1 MDLKLQYLC
10 SHQVLFCEN
19 EEVMNMKNTTNLL
32 EGSILGKLAKLAL
45 PIMLT
50 SFIQMAYNLVD
61 MIWVGK
67 LGSAAVAS
75 VGAAGIFLW
84 IADSC
89 YSVAKMGGQIK
100 VAHAIGEGDQ
110 EKARYFAVSAFR
122 LGGAIA
128 ALFILLVIFG
138 HQLMVS
144 LFQLT
149 DPKTHNDAVAYLLIT
164 GTAGVFFSMVNQVFT
179 GLYTGIGDSKSPFWV
194 TAAGLILNLVL
205 DPVLIFGLGP
215 IPALGV
221 AGAAIATAGS
231 QGIVTLLFLVMV
243 FLQKGFFRSLPLF
256 KRLDRTYLKQTWK
269 MGLPIGIQN
278 VFMSG
283 LSLIIASIV
292 ASWGANAVAVQKVG
306 GQVESLSWMISGGF
320 SMAVNAFIGQN
331 YGAKKIKRV
340 KSAYQTAT
348 VLMLIW
354 GTLCTLA
361 LTLLPSPI
369 FQIFIREDAV
379 LPMGVS
385 YLQILGISQLFMC
398 IEASSTGA
406 FNGLGETKI
415 PSVVSIVFNLMRI
428 PLALLL
434 SRTSLGLDGIWWA
447 ISISSICK
455 GIILTTWYFIYIRK
469 HHLLAETEN

>member
-1 MDLKLQYLC
+1 
-10 SHQVLFCEN
+10 
-19 EEVMNMKNTTNLL
+19 MKNTSNLL

-61 MIWVGK
+61 MIWIGK

-100 VAHAIGEGDQ
+100 VAHAIGEGNSD
-110 EKARYFAVSAFR
+110 KARYFAAAAFR
-122 LGGAIA
+122 LGGIVT
-128 ALFILLVIFG
+128 ALFILLVICG
-138 HQLMVS
+138 HQLMVG
-144 LFQLT
+144 LFRLT

-164 GTAGVFFSMVNQVFT
+164 GTAGVAFSMINQVFT

-194 TAAGLILNLVL
+194 TGTGLVLNLVL
-205 DPVLIFGLGP
+205 DPVLIFGVGP

-231 QGIVTLLFLVMV
+231 QGVVTLLFLLMSQ
-243 FLQKGFFRSLPLF
+243 LQKGFFKGLPLW
-256 KRLDRTYLKQTWK
+256 KKLGGNYLKQVWK

-283 LSLIIASIV
+283 LSLIV
-292 ASWGANAVAVQKVG
+292 ASLVAGWGANAVAVQKVG

-331 YGAKKIKRV
+331 FGAKKIKRV
-340 KSAYQTAT
+340 KGAYQTAT

-354 GTLCTLA
+354 GMLCTLA
-361 LTLLPSPI
+361 LTLLPGPI
-369 FQIFIREDAV
+369 FQIFIREPEV

-406 FNGLGETKI
+406 FNGLGETRI
-415 PSVVSIVFNLMRI
+415 PSVASIVLNLARI

-434 SRTSLGLDGIWWA
+434 SSTSLGLDGIWWA

-455 GIILTTWYFIYIRK
+455 GIFLTVGYFIYIRK
-469 HHLLAETEN
+469 RHLLAETQS

>member
-1 MDLKLQYLC
+1 
-10 SHQVLFCEN
+10 
-19 EEVMNMKNTTNLL
+19 MKNTSNLL

-61 MIWVGK
+61 MIWIGK

-100 VAHAIGEGDQ
+100 VAHAIGEGNPD
-110 EKARYFAVSAFR
+110 KARYFAAAAFR
-122 LGGAIA
+122 LGGIVT
-128 ALFILLVIFG
+128 ALFILLVICG
-138 HQLMVS
+138 HQLMVG
-144 LFQLT
+144 LFRLT

-164 GTAGVFFSMVNQVFT
+164 GTAGVAFSMINQVFT

-194 TAAGLILNLVL
+194 TGTGLALNLVL
-205 DPVLIFGLGP
+205 DPVLIFGVGP

-231 QGIVTLLFLVMV
+231 QGIVTLLFLLMSQ
-243 FLQKGFFRSLPLF
+243 LQKGFFKGLPLW
-256 KRLDRTYLKQTWK
+256 KKLGGNYLKQVWK

-283 LSLIIASIV
+283 LSLIV
-292 ASWGANAVAVQKVG
+292 ASLVAGWGANAVAVQKVG

-331 YGAKKIKRV
+331 FGAKKIKRV
-340 KSAYQTAT
+340 KGAYQTAT

-354 GTLCTLA
+354 GMLCTLA
-361 LTLLPSPI
+361 LTLLPGPI
-369 FQIFIREDAV
+369 FQIFIREPEV

-406 FNGLGETKI
+406 FNGLGETRI
-415 PSVVSIVFNLMRI
+415 PSVASIVLNLARI

-434 SRTSLGLDGIWWA
+434 SSTSLGLDGIWWA

-455 GIILTTWYFIYIRK
+455 GIFLTVGYFIYIRK
-469 HHLLAETEN
+469 HHLLAETQS

>member
-1 MDLKLQYLC
+1 
-10 SHQVLFCEN
+10 
-19 EEVMNMKNTTNLL
+19 MKNTINLL
-32 EGSILGKLAKLAL
+32 EGNILGKLARLSL

-61 MIWVGK
+61 MIWIGK

-110 EKARYFAVSAFR
+110 EKAKHFAAAAFR
-122 LGGAIA
+122 LGAIITSVFVLA
-128 ALFILLVIFG
+128 VLCG
-138 HQLMVS
+138 HQLMVG

-149 DPKTHNDAVAYLLIT
+149 DPKTHGDAVAYLLIT
-164 GTAGVFFSMVNQVFT
+164 GTAGVVFSMINQVFT
-179 GLYTGIGDSKSPFWV
+179 GLYTGIGDSKSPFWA
-194 TAAGLILNLVL
+194 TGAGLVLNLVL

-215 IPALGV
+215 IPAMGV
-221 AGAAIATAGS
+221 AGAALATAGS
-231 QGIVTLLFLVMV
+231 QGIVTLLFLIMV
-243 FLQKGFFRSLPLF
+243 KLQKGFFKGIPLW
-256 KRLDRTYLKQTWK
+256 KKLGGSYMKEVWK

-292 ASWGANAVAVQKVG
+292 AWWGADAIAVQKVG
-306 GQVESLSWMISGGF
+306 GQIESLSWMISGGF

-331 YGAKKIKRV
+331 FGAGRIQRV
-340 KSAYQTAT
+340 KGAYQTAT

-354 GTLCTLA
+354 GSMCTLA
-361 LTLLPSPI
+361 LTLLPVPI
-369 FQIFIREDAV
+369 FQIFIREEAV

-406 FNGLGETKI
+406 FNGLGETKL
-415 PSVVSIVFNLMRI
+415 PSAISIFFNLMRI

-434 SRTSLGLDGIWWA
+434 SSTSLGLDGIWWA

-455 GIILTTWYFIYIRK
+455 GILMTVSYFIYIK
-469 HHLLAETEN
+469 KKHLLAR

>member
-1 MDLKLQYLC
+1 
-10 SHQVLFCEN
+10 
-19 EEVMNMKNTTNLL
+19 MKNTSNLL

-61 MIWVGK
+61 MIWIGK

-100 VAHAIGEGDQ
+100 VAHAIGEGNPD
-110 EKARYFAVSAFR
+110 KARYFAAAAFR
-122 LGGAIA
+122 LGGIVT
-128 ALFILLVIFG
+128 ALFILLVICG
-138 HQLMVS
+138 HQLMVG
-144 LFQLT
+144 LFRLT

-164 GTAGVFFSMVNQVFT
+164 GTAGVAFSMINQVFT

-194 TAAGLILNLVL
+194 TGTGLVLNLVL
-205 DPVLIFGLGP
+205 DPVLIFGVGP

-231 QGIVTLLFLVMV
+231 QGIVTLLFLLMSQ
-243 FLQKGFFRSLPLF
+243 LQKGFFKGLPLW
-256 KRLDRTYLKQTWK
+256 KKLGGNYLKQVWK

-283 LSLIIASIV
+283 LSLIV
-292 ASWGANAVAVQKVG
+292 ASLVAGWGANAVAVQKVG

-331 YGAKKIKRV
+331 FGAKKIKRV
-340 KSAYQTAT
+340 KGAYQTAT

-354 GTLCTLA
+354 GMLCTLA
-361 LTLLPSPI
+361 LTLLPGPI
-369 FQIFIREDAV
+369 FQIFIREPEV

-406 FNGLGETKI
+406 FNGLGETRI
-415 PSVVSIVFNLMRI
+415 PSVASIVLNLARI

-434 SRTSLGLDGIWWA
+434 SSTSLGLDGIWWA

-455 GIILTTWYFIYIRK
+455 GIFLTVGYFIYIRK
-469 HHLLAETEN
+469 RHLLAETQS

>member
-1 MDLKLQYLC
+1 
-10 SHQVLFCEN
+10 
-19 EEVMNMKNTTNLL
+19 MKNTTNLL
-32 EGSILGKLAKLAL
+32 EGSILGKLSKLAL

-61 MIWVGK
+61 MIWIGK

-122 LGGAIA
+122 LGSVITAI
-128 ALFILLVIFG
+128 FVLLVLFG
-138 HQLMVS
+138 HQWMVA

-164 GTAGVFFSMVNQVFT
+164 GTVGVLFSMVNQIFT

-194 TAAGLILNLVL
+194 TGAGLVLNLIL

-231 QGIVTLLFLVMV
+231 QGVVTLLFLLMAHH
-243 FLQKGFFRSLPLF
+243 QKGFFKNLPLF
-256 KRLDRTYLKQTWK
+256 RKLDSTYIHQTWK

-292 ASWGANAVAVQKVG
+292 ASWGADAVAVQKVG
-306 GQVESLSWMISGGF
+306 GQVESLAWMISGGF

-331 YGAKKIKRV
+331 YGAGKIKRV

-354 GTLCTLA
+354 GAFCTLA
-361 LTLLPSPI
+361 LTLLPTFI
-369 FQIFIREDAV
+369 FQIFIREEAV

-385 YLQILGISQLFMC
+385 YLQILGVSQLFMC

-406 FNGLGETKI
+406 FNGLGETRL
-415 PSVVSIVFNLMRI
+415 PSVVSITFNLARI

-434 SRTSLGLDGIWWA
+434 SSTSLGLDGIWWA

-455 GIILTTWYFIYIRK
+455 GVILTVGYFIYIRK
-469 HHLLAETEN
+469 RHLLSESEA

>member
-1 MDLKLQYLC
+1 
-10 SHQVLFCEN
+10 
-19 EEVMNMKNTTNLL
+19 MKNTNNLL

-61 MIWVGK
+61 MIWIGK

-100 VAHAIGEGDQ
+100 VAHAIGEGNPD
-110 EKARYFAVSAFR
+110 KARYFAAAAFR
-122 LGGAIA
+122 LGGIVT
-128 ALFILLVIFG
+128 ALFILLVICG
-138 HQLMVS
+138 HQLMVG
-144 LFQLT
+144 LFRLT

-164 GTAGVFFSMVNQVFT
+164 GTAGVAFSMINQVFT

-194 TAAGLILNLVL
+194 TGTGLVLNLVL
-205 DPVLIFGLGP
+205 DPVLIFGVGP

-231 QGIVTLLFLVMV
+231 QGIVTLLFLLMSQ
-243 FLQKGFFRSLPLF
+243 LQKGFFKGLPLW
-256 KRLDRTYLKQTWK
+256 KKLGGNYLNQVWK

-283 LSLIIASIV
+283 LSLIV
-292 ASWGANAVAVQKVG
+292 ASLVAGWGANAVAVQKVG

-331 YGAKKIKRV
+331 FGAKKIKRV
-340 KSAYQTAT
+340 KGAYQTAT

-354 GTLCTLA
+354 GMLCTLA
-361 LTLLPSPI
+361 LTLLPGPI
-369 FQIFIREDAV
+369 FQIFIREPEV

-406 FNGLGETKI
+406 FNGLGETRI
-415 PSVVSIVFNLMRI
+415 PSVASIVLNLARI

-434 SRTSLGLDGIWWA
+434 SSTSLGLDGIWWA

-455 GIILTTWYFIYIRK
+455 GIFLTVGYFIYIRK
-469 HHLLAETEN
+469 RHLLAETQS

>member
-1 MDLKLQYLC
+1 
-10 SHQVLFCEN
+10 
-19 EEVMNMKNTTNLL
+19 MKNTSNLL

-61 MIWVGK
+61 MIWIGK

-100 VAHAIGEGDQ
+100 VAHAIGEGNPD
-110 EKARYFAVSAFR
+110 KARYFAAAAFR
-122 LGGAIA
+122 LGGIVT
-128 ALFILLVIFG
+128 ALFILLVICG
-138 HQLMVS
+138 HQLMVG
-144 LFQLT
+144 LFRLT

-164 GTAGVFFSMVNQVFT
+164 GTAGVAFSMINQVFT

-194 TAAGLILNLVL
+194 TGTGLVLNLVL
-205 DPVLIFGLGP
+205 DPVLIFGVGP

-231 QGIVTLLFLVMV
+231 QGVVTLLFLLMSQ
-243 FLQKGFFRSLPLF
+243 LQKGFFKGLPLW
-256 KRLDRTYLKQTWK
+256 KKLGGNYLKQVWK

-283 LSLIIASIV
+283 LSLIV
-292 ASWGANAVAVQKVG
+292 ASLVAGWGANAVAVQKVG

-331 YGAKKIKRV
+331 FGAKKIKRV
-340 KSAYQTAT
+340 KGAYQTAT

-354 GTLCTLA
+354 GMLCTLA
-361 LTLLPSPI
+361 LTLLPGPI
-369 FQIFIREDAV
+369 FQIFIREPEV

-406 FNGLGETKI
+406 FNGLGETRI
-415 PSVVSIVFNLMRI
+415 PSVASIVLNLARI

-434 SRTSLGLDGIWWA
+434 SSTSLGLDGIWWA

-455 GIILTTWYFIYIRK
+455 GIFLTVGYFIYIRK
-469 HHLLAETEN
+469 HHLLAETQS